1 MIGFIPDTPA
11 VKSKPGRRTARGRA
25 RGRGR
30 SRATASSKASS
41 SKVRPEDKGNRNQ
54 TPEAEE
60 PTNPLG
66 DGLAQGQT
74 NTEAAPAV
82 PAQGQAVQ
90 DNNEAAAAVLALSA
104 GPRITWRLVW

>member
-1 MIGFIPDTPA
+1 M
-11 VKSKPGRRTARGRA
+11 
-25 RGRGR
+25 
-30 SRATASSKASS
+30 
-41 SKVRPEDKGNRNQ
+41 
-54 TPEAEE
+54 
-60 PTNPLG
+60 NPLG